1 MRNIANF
8 LSFFLFFFLQ
18 QKYQIHVVLSDYF
31 YILSLSR
38 TNLNEEMKFKFKFI
52 REIGNNIG

>member
-8 LSFFLFFFLQ
+8 LSFFFFFLQ